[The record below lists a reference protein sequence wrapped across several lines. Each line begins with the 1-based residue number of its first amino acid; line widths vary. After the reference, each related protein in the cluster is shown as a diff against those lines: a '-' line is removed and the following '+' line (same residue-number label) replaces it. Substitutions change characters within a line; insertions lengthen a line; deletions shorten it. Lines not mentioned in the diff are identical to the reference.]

1 MSDVAKNLSAVNTA
15 IHASE
20 LAAGR
25 APGSV
30 TLLAISKRQSIA
42 AIEAAY
48 AAGQKY
54 FGENYLQ
61 EALPKIAALVAADI
75 EWHFVGPIQ
84 SNKIKKI
91 AANFHWVQSV
101 EDFFTAER
109 LSQQR
114 PDHLSP
120 LNICLQVNICHE
132 KNKSG
137 ITPDALLPLALQ
149 CVTLPKIKLR
159 GLMCIP
165 SPTKIFLEQR
175 EIFHK
180 VQELFKNLNQAGLV
194 LDTLS
199 MGMSE
204 DLGAAIA
211 EGATMVRIGTKIF
224 GQRR

>member
-1 MSDVAKNLSAVNTA
+1 MSDIPKNLTAVKA
-15 IHASE
+15 EIQASI
-20 LAAGR
+20 LKAGR
-25 APGSV
+25 TANSV
-30 TLLAISKRQSIA
+30 ALLAITKGQPVA
-42 AIEAAY
+42 AIEEAY
-48 AAGQKY
+48 DQGQSA

-61 EALPKIAALVAADI
+61 EALPKIAYLQDKNI

-91 AANFHWVQSV
+91 AAHFHWVQSI
-101 EDFFTAER
+101 EDFATAER
-109 LSQQR
+109 FSKHR
-114 PDHLSP
+114 PAHLSP
-120 LNICLQVNICHE
+120 LNICLQVNISHE

-137 ITPDALLPLALQ
+137 ITPDALLSLAAK
-149 CVTLPKIKLR
+149 CITLPNIKLR

-165 SPTKIFLEQR
+165 APTNIFHEQR

-180 VQELFKNLNQAGLV
+180 MQVLFKNLNQAGLT

-204 DLGAAIA
+204 DLVAAIA